1 MFRYIVK
8 RVLGIIPVLLVIITI
23 TFFLVRF
30 APGGPFSSEKQLPDE
45 IIKNLEKKFHMDQSL
60 PVQYLYYLA
69 MISGGDLGPS
79 MKYHNKSVN
88 DIIGETFPVSLR
100 IGFLAMLIAI
110 FIGTTV
116 GFIAA
121 LHHNSTIDY
130 MCMSFAIL
138 GISVPNMVLGPI
150 LAVFFG
156 VYLGWLPVANWGG
169 YSHYVLPVTTL
180 SCYYIAIV
188 ARISRGS
195 MLEVINQDYIKTAR
209 SKGLSNWTIVTRHA
223 IKGALLPII
232 SYCGPAS
239 AFIITGSIV
248 IEQIFGIP
256 GVGRHFIMGAIDRD
270 YTMVMGTVILVSL
283 LVMCFNLL
291 ADIAYCLVDP
301 RINLHEEK

>member
-1 MFRYIVK
+1 MFQYILK
-8 RVLGIIPVLLVIITI
+8 RVLGVIPVLLIIITI

-30 APGGPFSSEKQLPDE
+30 APGGPFSSEKQLPEE
-45 IIKNLEKKFHMDQSL
+45 IIKNLEKKFNMDQPL
-60 PVQYLYYLA
+60 HIQYLYYLA
-69 MISGGDLGPS
+69 MISTGDLGPS

-88 DIIGETFPVSLR
+88 DIIGESFPISLQ
-100 IGFLAMLIAI
+100 IGFLAIIIAI
-110 FIGTTV
+110 IIGTTV

-121 LHHNSTIDY
+121 LNHNSTIDY
-130 MCMSFAIL
+130 ACMSFAIF

-150 LAVFFG
+150 LAVVFG
-156 VYLGWLPVANWGG
+156 VYLGWLPVAGWGEPK
-169 YSHYVLPVTTL
+169 HFVLPVVTL
-180 SCYYIAIV
+180 SCYYIAII
-188 ARISRGS
+188 ARIARGS

-248 IEQIFGIP
+248 IEQIFGVP
-256 GVGRHFIMGAIDRD
+256 GVGRYFVMGAIDRD

-283 LVMCFNLL
+283 LVMFFNLL
-291 ADIAYCLVDP
+291 VDIAYCFVDP